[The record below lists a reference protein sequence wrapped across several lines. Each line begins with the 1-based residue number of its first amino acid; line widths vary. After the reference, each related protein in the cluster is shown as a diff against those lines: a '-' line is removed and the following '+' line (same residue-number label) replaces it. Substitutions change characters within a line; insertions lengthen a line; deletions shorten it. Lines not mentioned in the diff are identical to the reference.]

1 MKYALYGACV
11 ALGILVFGAINNGI
25 QNLGETISGLMKA
38 IVTKVLALI
47 GIGLVLLVLYYL
59 MAGNG

>member
-1 MKYALYGACV
+1 V